1 MESSFSPTPITIDIP
16 ANFPPIEHPSDNIL
30 TKEGVNLGR
39 HLFWDKKLSGDNTI
53 SCANCHSPQHAFTDP
68 NTFSTGIHGDLG
80 TRNSMVLQNL
90 AWSKDFFWDGRAISL
105 ENQIL
110 VTILDST
117 EMDET
122 WTNFLSEIRYDNN
135 YRNMFFEALVPCKY
149 NEFFK

>member
-1 MESSFSPTPITIDIP
+1 M
-16 ANFPPIEHPSDNIL
+16 
-30 TKEGVNLGR
+30 
-39 HLFWDKKLSGDNTI
+39 FWDKKLSGDNTI
-53 SCANCHSPQHAFTDP
+53 SCANCHLPQHAFTDP

-90 AWSKDFFWDGRAISL
+90 AWSKDFFWDGRANSL

-122 WTNFLSEIRYDNN
+122 WLIFSL
-135 YRNMFFEALVPCKY
+135 K
-149 NEFFK
+149 